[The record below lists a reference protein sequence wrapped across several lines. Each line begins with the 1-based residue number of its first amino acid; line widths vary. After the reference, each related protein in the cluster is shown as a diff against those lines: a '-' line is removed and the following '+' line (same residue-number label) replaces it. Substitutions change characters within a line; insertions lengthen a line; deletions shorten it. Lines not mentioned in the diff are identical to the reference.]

1 MRKGI
6 HPDYQEVVFM
16 DSATGAKFVAGS
28 TLKPEE
34 TVEFEGK
41 TYPLDRKSVV

>member
-28 TLKPEE
+28 TVKPEQLNSKVRL
-34 TVEFEGK
+34 TH
-41 TYPLDRKSVV
+41 

>member
-34 TVEFEGK
+34 TVEIGRASCRE
-41 TYPLDRKSVV
+41 RV